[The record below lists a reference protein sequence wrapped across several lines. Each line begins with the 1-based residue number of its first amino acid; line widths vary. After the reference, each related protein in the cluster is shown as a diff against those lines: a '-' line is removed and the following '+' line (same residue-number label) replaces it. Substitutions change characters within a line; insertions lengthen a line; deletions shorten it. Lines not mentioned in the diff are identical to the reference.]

1 MRCFEVDRTG
11 GRFDGRKGRKMD
23 TLSWVLVVSMGASW
37 LVLGG
42 ALWLQARRA
51 RVRLAR
57 SARRCRAVMK
67 ELDSTAQWLKQAREQ
82 NVVLRERLNVVVAQQ
97 QGARTAAGARRAVRG
112 GQDRPSLPTLN
123 DGVEVGIASW
133 RAFADTQVDEKSAV
147 PAFQPTRPMNLA
159 A

>member
-1 MRCFEVDRTG
+1 MRSFEVDRTG

-23 TLSWVLVVSMGASW
+23 TLSWSLAVALAASW
-37 LVLGG
+37 LVLGAG
-42 ALWLQARRA
+42 LWLQARRS
-51 RVRLAR
+51 RQRLSR

-67 ELDSTAQWLKQAREQ
+67 ELDTTAQWLKQAREQ
-82 NVVLRERLNVVVAQQ
+82 NVVLRERLNAAIAQQ
-97 QGARTAAGARRAVRG
+97 QLARTAAGARRTG
-112 GQDRPSLPTLN
+112 PGKHDRPSLPTLN
-123 DGVEVGIASW
+123 DGVEVGVASW